1 MAASDPT
8 FGVATPTGVLE
19 GVAAFGWDGS
29 QWQPSG
35 RAAYGVGTPTGVLRG
50 VAPFS
55 WSGSAWTPAGQAGP
69 GVATPSGVLQG
80 VAVYTWNGSAWTP
93 AGGGPSSSTPTGALR
108 GVAAFTWDG
117 AAWQPAAQAGPD
129 VATPFGVLQGV
140 AMFNWTGAAWIP
152 SAGIP
157 AGATLSLNFL
167 TPGTLD
173 PLLTFTRASTGTY
186 FDSGG
191 VMRTAAINAPR
202 WDYDPVSLQLR
213 GLLLEESRTNG
224 ITNSVNMSAVVPGT
238 PGTLP
243 ANWGIG
249 SGAVGLTRSVIGT
262 GVENGIAY
270 VDARLFGTAT
280 ATTAFNITCEGNTA
294 ITAANGQ
301 AWACSMYWR
310 VAGGS
315 LNGITTSLITVR
327 ELTSAGAT
335 VRDNNVTVAN
345 PSAAALSTQRAVA
358 SATLTGGG
366 TVARVNALFQIGV
379 TIGAAIDIT
388 VRYGAPQIEQGAF
401 PTSFVPTTSVAV
413 QRVIDT
419 ALYSAAP
426 LDPNTGS
433 LLAEFYL
440 PQIQGASA
448 NVEIVSMDQGAVTD
462 IMSIRQMGA
471 GFFGASTVFVANAN
485 VGSFTATSL
494 SVGINKVAMTYAR
507 GAPNA
512 VTVAANG
519 AAVTS
524 GAPTGLPTPTRLT
537 FGSGRNTM
545 LGGHIRRVTYWPRVL
560 SNTEMQQ
567 VTT

>member
-29 QWQPSG
+29 AWQPSG

-50 VAPFS
+50 VAPFT

-93 AGGGPSSSTPTGALR
+93 AGGAPGSATPTGVLR
-108 GVAAFTWDG
+108 GVAAFAWDG
-117 AAWQPAAQAGPD
+117 AAWQPAGQAGPD
-129 VATPFGVLQGV
+129 VATSAGVLQGV
-140 AMFNWTGAAWIP
+140 AMFNWSGAAWAP
-152 SAGIP
+152 SAGLP
-157 AGATLSLNFL
+157 PGATLSLNFM

-186 FDSGG
+186 FDSTGT
-191 VMRTAAINAPR
+191 MQTAAINAPR

-213 GLLLEESRTNG
+213 GLLLEEQRTNANPRASDYTAYTLAG
-224 ITNSVNMSAVVPGT
+224 VVITPGGAIAPDGSAMSTVTENTLNQGHCFYNGNSFNTTAAVWTHSVFIKPGT
-238 PGTLP
+238 QRYISLRGNGVDGVPNLPWITFDTQTHAINANAYVTSSGFASLPNGVFRIWLTAPQVATACNMVVAGSNVATAPGPT
-243 ANWGIG
+243 
-249 SGAVGLTRSVIGT
+249 IGT
-262 GVENGIAY
+262 GNPYIGSSQTWY
-270 VDARLFGTAT
+270 VWGWQSE
-280 ATTAFNITCEGNTA
+280 IGN
-294 ITAANGQ
+294 
-301 AWACSMYWR
+301 
-310 VAGGS
+310 
-315 LNGITTSLITVR
+315 
-327 ELTSAGAT
+327 
-335 VRDNNVTVAN
+335 
-345 PSAAALSTQRAVA
+345 
-358 SATLTGGG
+358 
-366 TVARVNALFQIGV
+366 
-379 TIGAAIDIT
+379 
-388 VRYGAPQIEQGAF
+388 F
-401 PTSFVPTTSVAV
+401 PTSYIPTTTVAV
-413 QRVIDT
+413 VRSIDT
-419 ALYSAAP
+419 ALYSTAP
-426 LDPNTGS
+426 LDANTGS

-448 NVEIVSMDQGAVTD
+448 NVEVASMDQGAVAD

-471 GFFGASTVFVANAN
+471 GAFGAATVFVANAN
-485 VGSFTATSL
+485 VGSFTATAL
-494 SVGINKVAMTYAR
+494 ALGVNKVAMTYAR

-519 AAVTS
+519 GAVTS

-537 FGSGRNTM
+537 FGTGRNTV

-560 SNTEMQQ
+560 SNTELRQ